1 MIVYSNFNNTN
12 LIKNIIFSDI
22 LNEKIPEL
30 SLNLMVMED
39 YSFNISSDCLN
50 DFNKNYLKPNK
61 NIQTYKK
68 TILENQRNS
77 LFLNNINEEE
87 KEKENFSNSL
97 DTSFNSINISNGNI
111 KLTEHSNSKF
121 IFNNKINPSNIY
133 IKGNQNEEEKKII
146 IIKN

>member
-39 YSFNISSDCLN
+39 YSFKISSEILHLN

-61 NIQTYKK
+61 NIHSYKK
-68 TILENQRNS
+68 TNFDDQKHS
-77 LFLNNINEEE
+77 LLFNNINEEE
-87 KEKENFSNSL
+87 KEKENYSNSL
-97 DTSFNSINISNGNI
+97 DNSFNSINISNGNI
-111 KLTEHSNSKF
+111 KLTEHPNSKF

-133 IKGNQNEEEKKII
+133 VKGNKNEEKKNKSI
-146 IIKN
+146 

>member
-1 MIVYSNFNNTN
+1 MIVYSNFNNSN

-22 LNEKIPEL
+22 LKEESPEL
-30 SLNLMVMED
+30 SLNLMIMED

-61 NIQTYKK
+61 NIQSYKK

-77 LFLNNINEEE
+77 LFFNNINEEE

-111 KLTEHSNSKF
+111 KLIEHQNSKF
-121 IFNNKINPSNIY
+121 IINNNINPSNIY
-133 IKGNQNEEEKKII
+133 MKDYQKEE
-146 IIKN
+146 